1 MTIIDQFDLK
11 AAKFNFSRDYF
22 ESVDLLNKAPIT
34 NFPDHFITNVAGTL
48 YQLTKANGVWD
59 DSKKTWTVSPWK
71 KLEFGD
77 KNALTTDSNGKI
89 QKNGVNVNK
98 LTVTNGNT
106 TVNIEAKSGETD
118 GILVSS
124 FGSGRPGTVILN
136 GEGLKQYTGG
146 SHTEVWTTD
155 GGTVNISGLPPEGA
169 VAAIQAKLAGIDDT
183 VKGYVDSQ
191 VKGLTQ
197 ALVFKGS
204 VSQGS
209 DLPDNPKVG
218 DTYVIN
224 AIGEY
229 AGETCEVGDT
239 IICTVAKSDETA
251 AQWLVVQKNINGA
264 VTKGD
269 AQTWK
274 GKLLVGGDGNSI
286 SILRGESG
294 YIIQADVNGNPTYVE
309 PKYASTDDANLLDS
323 KITITANAA
332 AAANEKAVNAAKKA
346 NDASGAA
353 EAANRAAA
361 AAQATAD
368 EAKAGLKN
376 KAGKD
381 EATADAAGLMSAA
394 DKSKLDRLSEELQ
407 DFGAE
412 VANVSNTVS
421 SLSASAVQSASAA
434 AESNYVK
441 ATVSKSGT
449 ALTVGATATIQPMA
463 TASAE
468 TSAPK
473 KGLAETSDV
482 KTYVDKEVA
491 KAKQAG
497 TDASAKVDTAI
508 AALNATVTSDDAA
521 VAKVKV
527 VEANG
532 KITDVVVT
540 NFGAGVAHTTA
551 TESAEANLTATTATG
566 AVVGSDIAKIKS
578 YVDEKSTIVSISETE
593 ITDLFK

>member
-1 MTIIDQFDLK
+1 MAIIIGSQFDLK
-11 AAKFNFSRDYF
+11 ATQFNFSRDYF
-22 ESVDLLNKAPIT
+22 ESVELLNKAPIT
-34 NFPDHFITNVAGTL
+34 DFPDHFITNVAGTL

-77 KNALTTDSNGKI
+77 KNALTTDGNGKV
-89 QKNGVNVNK
+89 QKNGVDVNE

-106 TVNIEAKSGETD
+106 TVSIEAKSGETD
-118 GILVSS
+118 GISVSS
-124 FGSGRPGTVILN
+124 FNSGHPGTLILN
-136 GEGLKQYTGG
+136 GEGLRQSTGG
-146 SHTEVWTTD
+146 SNTTVWTTD
-155 GGTVNISGLPPEGA
+155 GGTVDISGLPSEGA

-191 VKGLTQ
+191 VKGLAS

-209 DLPDNPKVG
+209 DLPKNPKVG
-218 DTYVIN
+218 DTYVIS

-251 AQWLVVQKNINGA
+251 AQWLVVQKNIDGA
-264 VTKGD
+264 LTRGD
-269 AQTWK
+269 DKSWD
-274 GKLLVGGDGNSI
+274 GKLLVGAPFNRVCSI
-286 SILRGESG
+286 TGSEGQLIK
-294 YIIQADVNGNPTYVE
+294 ADAEGNPVYFTPE
-309 PKYASTDDANLLDS
+309 YASTDDVNALDER
-323 KITITANAA
+323 ITTTATTLSAAA

-346 NDASGAA
+346 DDASGAA
-353 EAANRAAA
+353 AAANRAAA

-368 EAKAGLKN
+368 EAK
-376 KAGKD
+376 
-381 EATADAAGLMSAA
+381 
-394 DKSKLDRLSEELQ
+394 
-407 DFGAE
+407 
-412 VANVSNTVS
+412 
-421 SLSASAVQSASAA
+421 
-434 AESNYVK
+434 
-441 ATVSKSGT
+441 
-449 ALTVGATATIQPMA
+449 
-463 TASAE
+463 
-468 TSAPK
+468 
-473 KGLAETSDV
+473 
-482 KTYVDKEVA
+482 
-491 KAKQAG
+491 QAG
-497 TDASAKVDTAI
+497 ADASAKVDTAI

-527 VEANG
+527 VEEGG

-540 NFGAGVAHTTA
+540 NFGAGVTHTAA

-593 ITDLFK
+593 IADLLK